1 MPLAAVVLSED
12 LIRAAAASA
21 PVTASSRTDDIPPSW
36 DERTVLTTM
45 LDYVRDTVQ
54 VKCAGLSDEQG
65 RRAPLPGSPLTTI
78 SSLVSHPASLARCAG
93 ISEARLCGRK
103 AERFRMCPPVV
114 LGQHFAGLAGLV
126 RDGAVADLA
135 ARDRKVR
142 NRHGE
147 AAGA

>member
-1 MPLAAVVLSED
+1 MGSGPAGSKICALLPRRTRRRPRPPRVLDPRAQVSED
-12 LIRAAAASA
+12 LV
-21 PVTASSRTDDIPPSW
+21 PHP
-36 DERTVLTTM
+36 
-45 LDYVRDTVQ
+45 DTE
-54 VKCAGLSDEQG
+54 LLRPED
-65 RRAPLPGSPLTTI
+65 
-78 SSLVSHPASLARCAG
+78 SHPASLARCAG
-93 ISEARLCGRK
+93 ISEARLCGRE

-114 LGQHFAGLAGLV
+114 LGQDFAGLAGLV